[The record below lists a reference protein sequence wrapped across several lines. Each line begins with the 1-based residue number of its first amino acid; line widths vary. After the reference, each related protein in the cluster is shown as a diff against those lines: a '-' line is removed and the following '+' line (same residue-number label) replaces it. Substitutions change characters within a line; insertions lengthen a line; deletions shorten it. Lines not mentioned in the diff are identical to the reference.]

1 VGFREYRRDEMSC
14 AGPVANDP
22 SAPDPLLGQI
32 VLWGGTSDAMKFR
45 RAVAFHLEARRF
57 VGIGSERH
65 CGTNWTNWV
74 RVVGSSRFVV
84 NGPTG

>member
-1 VGFREYRRDEMSC
+1 
-14 AGPVANDP
+14 
-22 SAPDPLLGQI
+22 
-32 VLWGGTSDAMKFR
+32 MKFR